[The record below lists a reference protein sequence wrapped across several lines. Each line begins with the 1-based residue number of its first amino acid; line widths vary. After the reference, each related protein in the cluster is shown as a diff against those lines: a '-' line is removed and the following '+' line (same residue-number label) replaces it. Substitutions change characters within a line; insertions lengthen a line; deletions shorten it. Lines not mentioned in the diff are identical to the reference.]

1 MSIVCEHARWFTT
14 VHASK
19 IYSNKSYV
27 VYLFCILFVCYVL
40 LVCEYG
46 SEQNAAKQIY
56 SQFITYVVR
65 CIIIAHGHHMLHMI
79 YCVGSRNG
87 INITN
92 TDTSVMFFPS
102 CRTAVLHVYVFWKFS
117 SFAKRYCKVPLTKPA
132 TTHGTTIESPVI
144 LAMTL

>member
-1 MSIVCEHARWFTT
+1 MSIVCEHAR
-14 VHASK
+14 VHDSTRK
-19 IYSNKSYV
+19 QNIFKQKLCCV
-27 VYLFCILFVCYVL
+27 FVCILFVCYVL

-87 INITN
+87 S
-92 TDTSVMFFPS
+92 TSLTLTLALCFLHPAVLPS
-102 CRTAVLHVYVFWKFS
+102 CTYMYFGNLVLLQWSSQEVPGVDCHSFRTL
-117 SFAKRYCKVPLTKPA
+117 
-132 TTHGTTIESPVI
+132 
-144 LAMTL
+144 

>member
-1 MSIVCEHARWFTT
+1 MSIVCEHAR
-14 VHASK
+14 VHDSTRK
-19 IYSNKSYV
+19 QNIFKQKLCCV
-27 VYLFCILFVCYVL
+27 FVCILFVCYVL

-56 SQFITYVVR
+56 SQFITCRTLYNYCTWSSYV
-65 CIIIAHGHHMLHMI
+65 AHDLLCWI
-79 YCVGSRNG
+79 KKR

-132 TTHGTTIESPVI
+132 LHTERPLNHR
-144 LAMTL
+144 